1 VSAVPFDRKK
11 PTDEERMMK
20 SLLIVTTAFLATTAA
35 ALAQS
40 APDLKGTWSGQWKT
54 VIFGHNPHHPG
65 SETTTNPPR
74 IREIAFTMQI
84 EGQDGRLIWGRS
96 WSNPQQKELFAATI
110 AADGKTILGSDTD
123 GSLTM
128 SITAPDKLEACY
140 THTGQGPTKSIV
152 ASCGSL
158 QRAGR

>member
-1 VSAVPFDRKK
+1 
-11 PTDEERMMK
+11 MK
-20 SLLIVTTAFLATTAA
+20 SLLLMTTAFLATTVA

-40 APDLKGTWSGQWKT
+40 APDLKGTWSGRWKT
-54 VIFGHNPHHPG
+54 VIYGNNPHHPG
-65 SETTTNPPR
+65 SETTASAPR
-74 IREIAFTMQI
+74 IREIAFTMEI
-84 EGQDGRLIWGRS
+84 EGQDGRLIWGKS
-96 WSNPQQKELFAATI
+96 WSSPEKKELFAATI
-110 AADGKTILGSDTD
+110 GADGKTILGSDTD

-128 SITAPDKLEACY
+128 SIAGPDKLEACY